1 MVIYYKSVEGN
12 LYMYICIRKD
22 DFIMKKIINKDNI
35 NVVVH
40 GGCFHADDV
49 ACVALLKIMH
59 KEVNVSRKFKVDPES
74 ENADFVL
81 DIGRMDKVTEDQVF
95 LDHHQ
100 GVELIDGTEVKH
112 CAFSKLV
119 DLMIDPNEKLFKKH
133 LFNMLVLPVAAQ
145 DNGQN
150 GSELGLFPSP
160 LTFVNAMGLSW
171 KDDQRLSDQRFA
183 EVVEMA
189 VVVIKNIIKTI
200 KDKIEAINGVNHALN
215 RAEGGVMTLSRFLP
229 WTDTVVEYNDG
240 FPKIK
245 LVVFPNNRGGV
256 TLQVVPKKI
265 GSFESWLKIPE
276 GIIDFEGCTG
286 QAHGAFAFFD
296 HMDDAIAAGRKLIVS
311 I

>member
-1 MVIYYKSVEGN
+1 MTMRR
-12 LYMYICIRKD
+12 L
-22 DFIMKKIINKDNI
+22 INKNFVNI
-35 NVVVH
+35 VVH
-40 GGCFHADDV
+40 GGCFHADDI
-49 ACVALLKIMH
+49 ACVALLKLVH
-59 KEVNVSRKFKVDPES
+59 NEVNVVRKFKVDVDTET
-74 ENADFVL
+74 ADYIL
-81 DIGRMDKVTEDQVF
+81 DIGRMDKVTDSQVF

-100 GVELIDGTEVKH
+100 GPEIIDNTQVKH

-119 DLMIDPNEKLFKKH
+119 ERMLDADDVVFRKH
-133 LFNMLVLPVAAQ
+133 LFNALVLPISAQ

-150 GSELGLFPSP
+150 GAELGLMPSP
-160 LTFVNAMGLSW
+160 LTFVNAMTLSW
-171 KDDQRLSDQRFA
+171 KDDQKLSDQRFN
-183 EVVEMA
+183 EVVDMA
-189 VVVIKNIIKTI
+189 MVVIKNIIKNV
-200 KDKIEAINGVNHALN
+200 KDKVEAINEVTYALN

-296 HMDDAIAAGRKLIVS
+296 HMDDAIVAGRKLIKVS

>member
-1 MVIYYKSVEGN
+1 M
-12 LYMYICIRKD
+12 
-22 DFIMKKIINKDNI
+22 FKKLINKNEV

-40 GGCFHADDV
+40 GGCFHSDDI
-49 ACVALLKIMH
+49 ACVALLKLVYN
-59 KEVNVSRKFKVDPES
+59 KVNVVRKFKVDPDS
-74 ENADFVL
+74 ETADYIL
-81 DIGRMDKVTEDQVF
+81 DIGRMDKITENQVF

-100 GVELIDGTEVKH
+100 APEIIDNTQVKH

-119 DLMIDPNEKLFKKH
+119 ERMLDADDVVFRKH
-133 LFNMLVLPVAAQ
+133 LFNALVLPISAQ

-150 GSELGLFPSP
+150 GAELGLMPSP
-160 LTFVNAMGLSW
+160 LTFVNAMTLSW
-171 KDDQRLSDQRFA
+171 KDDQKLSDQRFN
-183 EVVEMA
+183 EVVDMA
-189 VVVIKNIIKTI
+189 MVVIKNIIKNV
-200 KDKIEAINGVNHALN
+200 KDKVEAINEVTYAIS

-296 HMDDAIAAGRKLIVS
+296 SVEHAVEAAQKIVNA
-311 I
+311 

>member
-1 MVIYYKSVEGN
+1 M
-12 LYMYICIRKD
+12 
-22 DFIMKKIINKDNI
+22 FKKLINKDEV

-49 ACVALLKIMH
+49 ACIALLKLVH
-59 KEVNVSRKFKVDPES
+59 NEVNVIRKFKVDVDTET
-74 ENADFVL
+74 ADYIL
-81 DIGRMDKVTEDQVF
+81 DIGRVDKVSDTQVF

-100 GVELIDGTEVKH
+100 GPEIIDSTQVKH

-119 DLMIDPNEKLFKKH
+119 EHMMDPDDAM
-133 LFNMLVLPVAAQ
+133 FNKYFMNTLVLPIAAQ

-150 GSELGLFPSP
+150 GSDFGLFPSP
-160 LTFVNAMGLSW
+160 LSFVNSMCLSW
-171 KDDQRLSDQRFA
+171 KDDQRLGDKRFS

-189 VVVIKNIIKTI
+189 VKIIENIIKNVE
-200 KDKIEAINGVNHALN
+200 DKVEAISEVTCSIN
-215 RAEGGVMTLSRFLP
+215 RAEGGIMTLSRFLP

-256 TLQVVPKKI
+256 TLQVVPKKA
-265 GSFESWLKIPE
+265 GSFESWVKIPE
-276 GIIDFEGCTG
+276 SIVAFEGCTG

-296 HMDDAIAAGRKLIVS
+296 TMENAVAAAKHLVNA
-311 I
+311 

>member
-1 MVIYYKSVEGN
+1 M
-12 LYMYICIRKD
+12 
-22 DFIMKKIINKDNI
+22 FKKLINKESV

-49 ACVALLKIMH
+49 ACVALLKLGY
-59 KEVNVSRKFKVDPES
+59 KEVNVTRKFKVDPDS
-74 ENADFVL
+74 ETADYIL
-81 DIGRMDKVTEDQVF
+81 DIGRIDKVTENQVI

-100 GVELIDGTEVKH
+100 APELIEGTEVKH

-119 DLMIDPNEKLFKKH
+119 EHMLDADDVVFRKH
-133 LFNMLVLPVAAQ
+133 LFNALVLPISAQ

-150 GSELGLFPSP
+150 GAELGLMPSP
-160 LTFVNAMGLSW
+160 LTFVNAMTLSW
-171 KDDQRLSDQRFA
+171 KDDQKLSDQRFN
-183 EVVEMA
+183 EVVDMA
-189 VVVIKNIIKTI
+189 MVVIKNIIKNV
-200 KDKIEAINGVNHALN
+200 KDKVEAISEVTYALN
-215 RAEGGVMTLSRFLP
+215 RADGGIMTLSRFLP

-265 GSFESWLKIPE
+265 GSFESWINIPE
-276 GIIDFEGCTG
+276 SITEVKGCTG

-296 HMDDAIAAGRKLIVS
+296 TMENAVAAAKQLVNA
-311 I
+311 